1 MHEFKHPKHYA
12 ALRAELRKLQ
22 AHPMWEKELQA
33 SSVKPQADESSK
45 RQASS
50 PKHKASSF
58 KPQATS
64 SVIREPRNM

>member
-33 SSVKPQADESSK
+33 PSLK
-45 RQASS
+45 RQASEAPS
-50 PKHKASSF
+50 SKLQAQSDKLQASSR
-58 KPQATS
+58 KRQA
-64 SVIREPRNM
+64 P